1 MIPGST
7 SRKRQVKRKGRKPIQ
22 SVNKGITPL
31 AIEGPCPET
40 APRQTPALS
49 DKPVA
54 YMRTLCVCV
63 CVLRCGVMVGR
74 IPVVYHL
81 LQ

>member
-1 MIPGST
+1 M
-7 SRKRQVKRKGRKPIQ
+7 KRKGRKPIQ

-63 CVLRCGVMVGR
+63 CVEVRGDGGEDSSSISSSTVN
-74 IPVVYHL
+74 
-81 LQ
+81 